1 MELWPTSEAALEA
14 RQAELASLA
23 PPPWAPPTI
32 PTIGGVWFAAP
43 TGSTGEAPGEPAWA
57 AAVSL
62 REGAVVGE
70 FVVRGRTGAG
80 YHAGHMA
87 LREGPLLQLA
97 VEALPSA
104 PDMLLVNA
112 TGRDHPRRAGLALHL
127 GAALDLPTIGVT
139 DRPLL
144 ATGPEPSAER
154 WASAELELD
163 GAVVAARV
171 RTRLG
176 ARAVVVHPGWRTDLP
191 AAIDLVRRVDGPT
204 RTPEPLR
211 TARRAARLARA
222 HDEARPSGSPMWT
235 S

>member
-1 MELWPTSEAALEA
+1 MEPWPTSEAALEA
-14 RQAELASLA
+14 IQTELASLA

-32 PTIGGVWFAAP
+32 PTLGGVWFAAP
-43 TGSTGEAPGEPAWA
+43 TGSTGESTGEPAWA

-62 REGAVVGE
+62 HEGVIVGE

-104 PDMLLVNA
+104 PDVLLVNA

-127 GAALDLPTIGVT
+127 GAVLDLPTVGVT
-139 DRPLL
+139 DRALL

-154 WASAELELD
+154 WASTELELD
-163 GAVVAARV
+163 GEVVAARV

-176 ARAVVVHPGWRTDLP
+176 ARPVVVHPGWRTGLP
-191 AAIDLVRRVDGPT
+191 IATDVVRRATGHV

-211 TARRAARLARA
+211 AARRAARLARVF
-222 HDEARPSGSPMWT
+222 DEGRVG
-235 S
+235 